1 MGLNNEEYIEELLI
15 EAHKVGKAKEV
26 IDRASALI
34 DKGTSRDLAFSLAF
48 HQIVKRDNEV

>member
-26 IDRASALI
+26 IERASALI